1 MGDQDLGQPPLVSL
15 QSKDHEDLL
24 NIIDTLRSQ
33 GISRYIDLPQLIVCG
48 DQSSGKSSVLEAVS
62 GIRFPTKDN
71 LCTRFATELILRRG
85 PATSASVTIVPN
97 ADRSASEKAK
107 LLQFQHEIVDLS
119 QFEKLVDKAKLV
131 MGIEGDAKA
140 FSNDILRVEVT
151 SPNQPHLTL
160 VDLPGLFSAG
170 NKAQSD
176 DDAKVVKSLVL
187 SYMKKSRSII
197 LAVVS
202 AKNDFANQIVT
213 RYARQFDPEGHRT
226 LGIITKPDTLHAG
239 SDSESSFVELARNR
253 DVHFRLGWHVLR
265 NRDYNTRH
273 ISAEERDEM
282 ERAFFSQGIWTS
294 LPSNHVGI
302 SFLKPRLSA
311 LLKEQILTELPSLIE
326 DVTKGVSD
334 CNDILRRLGGS
345 RSTLAEQR
353 NHLLRISTEFSSLTK
368 SAIDG
373 TYEAEF
379 FGSAMEDQGYQKRLR
394 AVIQNTC
401 LEFSKTMQRRGHA
414 KQITDNSDDSDNSDN
429 SDDSDDIDDFATNHN
444 PKMISR
450 ADYIE
455 EVMVL
460 MKRSRGRE
468 LPGTYNPLI
477 IGHLFYEQSKNW
489 AEFVR
494 HYTDSILNATR
505 MTLNAILEK
514 TADEATGEGIMRYI
528 INPQMDILQRALED
542 MVTSV
547 LEPHQRGHPITYNHY
562 FTDNIQKAKAQHR
575 ENSLASKLWSFF
587 GKNIEDKD
595 THVSPRPFDLQNL
608 LEALSHET
616 EADMD
621 RYACS
626 EAIDCM
632 EAYYKVSLH
641 YPFSALNSK
650 VKPSKFPPVQIARL
664 NFATGRK
671 KKLCRRFRCAC
682 GGEMSSRTLAWY
694 SVAKNHLRPGRI
706 HHYTY
711 CCRDPRIKTRTSP
724 RQRKV
729 EDSRVNACSSAQPS
743 QAQTSR

>member
-85 PATSASVTIVPN
+85 SATSASVTIVPN

-107 LLQFQHEIVDLS
+107 LLQFQHEILDLG
-119 QFEKLVDKAKLV
+119 QFERLVDKAKLV

-239 SDSESSFVELARNR
+239 SDSENSFVELARNR

-265 NRDYNTRH
+265 NRDYNTRNV
-273 ISAEERDEM
+273 SAEERDEM

-302 SFLKPRLSA
+302 SSLKPRLSA

-326 DVTKGVSD
+326 DVTKGVND
-334 CNDILRRLGGS
+334 CNDILQRLGEP

-401 LEFSKTMQRRGHA
+401 LEFSKAMQRRGHA
-414 KQITDNSDDSDNSDN
+414 KQIMDNSDEFDN
-429 SDDSDDIDDFATNHN
+429 SDDSDDADSSNDFDDLATNHI

-455 EVMVL
+455 EVMIL

-494 HYTDSILNATR
+494 HYIDSILNSTR
-505 MTLNAILEK
+505 ITLNAILEK
-514 TADEATGEGIMRYI
+514 TADGATGEGLMRYI
-528 INPQMDILQRALED
+528 INPQMDTLQRALED

-575 ENSLASKLWSFF
+575 ENSLAGKLWSFF
-587 GKNIEDKD
+587 GKKIEHED
-595 THVSPRPFDLQNL
+595 TQVSPGPFDLQNL
-608 LEALSHET
+608 LDALSHET
-616 EADMD
+616 ETDMD

-632 EAYYKVSLH
+632 QAYYKVSPH

-650 VKPSKFPPVQIARL
+650 VKPSKIPTYADGQTKI
-664 NFATGRK
+664 
-671 KKLCRRFRCAC
+671 C
-682 GGEMSSRTLAWY
+682 SRSPGKTLSTLW
-694 SVAKNHLRPGRI
+694 VCLRWRNVF
-706 HHYTY
+706 
-711 CCRDPRIKTRTSP
+711 S
-724 RQRKV
+724 
-729 EDSRVNACSSAQPS
+729 NACLVFCRQKPSSTWMNPPLHVLLQRPKNQDSSEPAPTKS
-743 QAQTSR
+743 

>member
-1 MGDQDLGQPPLVSL
+1 MGDQDLAQPPLVPL

-85 PATSASVTIVPN
+85 SATSASVTIVPN
-97 ADRSASEKAK
+97 ADRSASEKAQ
-107 LLQFQHEIVDLS
+107 LLQFQREVVDLN
-119 QFEKLVDKAKLV
+119 QFEKLVDKAKMV

-226 LGIITKPDTLHAG
+226 LGIITKPDTLHVG
-239 SDSESSFVELARNR
+239 SDSECSFVELARNR

-273 ISAEERDEM
+273 VPVEERDEM
-282 ERAFFSQGIWTS
+282 ERAFFSQGIWAS
-294 LPSNHVGI
+294 LRSNHVGI
-302 SFLKPRLSA
+302 SSLKPRLSA
-311 LLKEQILTELPSLIE
+311 LLKEQILAELPSLIE
-326 DVTKGVSD
+326 DVTKGVND
-334 CNDILRRLGGS
+334 CNDILRRLGES

-379 FGSAMEDQGYQKRLR
+379 FGSAMEDPGYQKRLR
-394 AVIQNTC
+394 AVVQNTC
-401 LEFSKTMQRRGHA
+401 LEFSKVMQRRGHA
-414 KQITDNSDDSDNSDN
+414 KQITDNSDDSNDAD
-429 SDDSDDIDDFATNHN
+429 DFDDFGDSDDYDDLVTNHN

-450 ADYIE
+450 VDYIE
-455 EVMVL
+455 EVMDL

-494 HYTDSILNATR
+494 QYTDSILNATR

-514 TADEATGEGIMRYI
+514 TADGTTGEGLMRYI

-575 ENSLASKLWSFF
+575 KNSLADKLWSFF
-587 GKNIEDKD
+587 GKRIEDED
-595 THVSPRPFDLQNL
+595 THVSPRPVDLQKL
-608 LEALSHET
+608 LDALSHET

-632 EAYYKVSLH
+632 QAYYKVSPH
-641 YPFSALNSK
+641 NPFSALDSEIN
-650 VKPSKFPPVQIARL
+650 PSKFPPMQIARL
-664 NFATGRK
+664 IFALGRQ
-671 KKLCRRFRCAC
+671 KKLCRRGGCAC
-682 GGEMSSRTLAWY
+682 GGEMSSRTLAWH

-711 CCRDPRIKTRTSP
+711 CSRDRRIKTRASP
-724 RQRKV
+724 RQRKI
-729 EDSRVNACSSAQPS
+729 EDSRVNTRRSA
-743 QAQTSR
+743 

>member
-1 MGDQDLGQPPLVSL
+1 MGDHDMSPPPLVSL

-85 PATSASVTIVPN
+85 SITSASVTIVPHS
-97 ADRSASEKAK
+97 DRSESEMAK
-107 LLQFQHEIVDLS
+107 LLQFQHKLVDLS
-119 QFEKLVDKAKLV
+119 QFEGLVDEAKLV

-140 FSNDILRVEVT
+140 FSNDILRVEIT

-160 VDLPGLFSAG
+160 VDLPGLFSVG
-170 NKAQSD
+170 NEVQSD
-176 DDAKVVKSLVL
+176 DDAKIVTSLVL

-202 AKNDFANQIVT
+202 AKNDFVHQKVT
-213 RYARQFDPEGHRT
+213 KHAREIDPEGHRT

-239 SDSESSFVELARNR
+239 SDSEKSFVELVKNK
-253 DVHFRLGWHVLR
+253 DKKLKFRLGWHVLR
-265 NRDYNTRH
+265 NRDYDTRH
-273 ISAEERDEM
+273 VSAEDRDEK

-302 SFLKPRLSA
+302 SSLKPRLSA
-311 LLKEQILTELPSLIE
+311 VLKEQILTELPSLIE
-326 DVTKGVSD
+326 DVIKGVND
-334 CNDILRRLGGS
+334 CNDILRRLGES
-345 RSTLAEQR
+345 RSTLLEQK

-379 FGSAMEDQGYQKRLR
+379 FGSAMEEQGYQKRLR
-394 AVIQNTC
+394 AVIQNMC
-401 LEFSKTMQRRGHA
+401 LEFSKVMQHRGHA
-414 KQITDNSDDSDNSDN
+414 KQITDNSDASDNPADL
-429 SDDSDDIDDFATNHN
+429 DDLDDLTTNHK
-444 PKMISR
+444 PKKISR

-460 MKRSRGRE
+460 MKRNRGRE
-468 LPGTYNPLI
+468 LPGTYNPMI
-477 IGHLFYEQSKNW
+477 VGQLFYEQSKNW

-494 HYTDSILNATR
+494 HYTDSILKATR
-505 MTLNAILEK
+505 MTLNAILER
-514 TADEATGEGIMRYI
+514 TADGATGEGLMRYI
-528 INPQMDILQRALED
+528 INPQMDIRQRALED

-562 FTDNIQKAKAQHR
+562 FTDNIQKVKAQHR
-575 ENSLASKLWSFF
+575 KNLLAGKLWSFF
-587 GKNIEDKD
+587 GKKIDDKES
-595 THVSPRPFDLQNL
+595 HVSPRPFDLKNL
-608 LEALSHET
+608 LEALSHEK
-616 EADMD
+616 EEGMD

-632 EAYYKVSLH
+632 QAYYKVSPY
-641 YPFSALNSK
+641 YPFSALNSE
-650 VKPSKFPPVQIARL
+650 VKPSKFPHMQTACL
-664 NFATGRK
+664 NFDTGCQ
-671 KKLCRRFRCAC
+671 KKLCRCFGCAC
-682 GGEMSSRTLAWY
+682 GGEMSS
-694 SVAKNHLRPGRI
+694 
-706 HHYTY
+706 
-711 CCRDPRIKTRTSP
+711 
-724 RQRKV
+724 
-729 EDSRVNACSSAQPS
+729 
-743 QAQTSR
+743 